1 MVDLVV
7 LAAVVFAFG
16 LVSRRLEG
24 TALTAPI
31 VFVVAGIILGP
42 AGLGLVE
49 LKIDDHTVL
58 LLGEVA
64 LAIVLFTDA
73 ARTNLSTLRQNE
85 GLPLRLLGIGMPL
98 TIALGTA
105 VAALLLTDLTL
116 WEAAIV
122 GTVLAPTDAA
132 LGQAVVNNPRIPIRI
147 RQALNVEAG
156 LNDGLSVPFLALFL
170 TLAVAEEELQ
180 PASYWIRFALEQVGF
195 GVVVGVGVG
204 LAGGWLVSWASKRG
218 WMTDSFQRLAIL
230 ALALIAW
237 ALADQVGGNGFIA
250 AFVGGLA
257 VGPILE
263 RVGEQL
269 IRFTEAEGQLLN
281 LSVFFIFGVLAI
293 GLIQPLSWRVVLY
306 ALLSLSVI
314 RMLPVALS
322 LLQTR
327 LRSISVLFMGWFG
340 PRGLASIVLGLIV
353 VGEAPLFAGRE
364 EMGLVVALTVL
375 LSVLLHGVTAAP
387 LSAVYARRVE
397 RMAADVP
404 EKQGAVEPPTSV
416 GSVPA
421 GGSESPMRP
430 DEMSRCKEPDKGEL
444 RLSTDP
450 EQLQSRALEIN
461 RS

>member
-24 TALTAPI
+24 TVLTAPI
-31 VFVVAGIILGP
+31 VFVAAGVVLGP
-42 AGLGLVE
+42 AGFGLVE
-49 LKIDDHTVL
+49 FELDDHTVL
-58 LLGEVA
+58 LLGEIA

-98 TIALGTA
+98 TIALGT
-105 VAALLLTDLTL
+105 VAAALLTDLSF

-132 LGQAVVNNPRIPIRI
+132 LGQAVVNNPRVPIRI

-180 PASYWIRFALEQVGF
+180 PASYWIRFALEQVGL
-195 GVVVGVGVG
+195 GVLVGVGVG
-204 LAGGWLVSWASKRG
+204 LAGGWLVSRASKTG
-218 WMTDSFQRLAIL
+218 WMTDSFQHLAFL

-237 ALADQVGGNGFIA
+237 ALADQIGGNGFIA

-257 VGPILE
+257 VGPTVE
-263 RVGEQL
+263 HVGARL

-293 GLIQPLSWRVVLY
+293 GLIQALSWKVVLY
-306 ALLSLSVI
+306 ALLSLTVI

-322 LLQTR
+322 LHRTR
-327 LRSISVLFMGWFG
+327 LGGVSVLFAGWFG

-353 VGEAPLFAGRE
+353 VAEAPLLAGRE
-364 EMGLVVALTVL
+364 EIGLVVASTVL

-387 LSAVYARRVE
+387 LSTAYARRVE
-397 RMAADVP
+397 AMATDAP
-404 EKQGAVEPPTSV
+404 EKQDAVESPARVVPVSTSH
-416 GSVPA
+416 SRWR
-421 GGSESPMRP
+421 MRS
-430 DEMSRCKEPDKGEL
+430 DEMSRWKEPGAGEL

-450 EQLQSRALEIN
+450 ERLHSRALEN
-461 RS
+461 SGS